1 MPNPFSTNRPQTLYA
16 ALALL
21 TVAVLFGGASR
32 YEVGTTILPRLA
44 ALVAIV
50 YLFWPRNRS
59 SIRVERGALLFW
71 AALFA
76 LPLVQLIPLPWSVW
90 TALPGRGLAQQVYT
104 ALGDKPWLPI
114 SLSPSRTLDFL
125 LALFVPFAAW
135 LLGAHLDF
143 PGRAIVLRA
152 MLAFALISAVLG
164 LIQLSL
170 GADSP
175 LYFYSVTNA
184 DSSVG
189 FFSNAN
195 HLGLFLAGAI
205 VIALAWLADSM
216 TVTGRIIAP
225 AAVACGLAICVL
237 LFGIA
242 GTSSRAGAIFS
253 VVALL
258 GGLAMLPLE
267 RIGLRRRYV
276 LGGATVVTLALAAG
290 LGLVLSGRV
299 LSDRFRIEDG
309 TQERIGLIP
318 QFIHVAHD
326 FFPFGS
332 GLGTFEPVFKSYEHA
347 SALSFGYWNQA
358 HQDYLQ
364 VAIEGGLIGLLLILA
379 FLIWFAIRVVR
390 IWYKGDESSRMRRQQ
405 ATAALFLA
413 MIAAHGMGDY
423 PMRTGTIACVF
434 GFLAAFLTAPQDGQ
448 SSRRRRSDRDLG
460 EDGFG
465 VYGQNQDVVPVSAID
480 RGLAAQGGDHYS

>member
-21 TVAVLFGGASR
+21 AVAVLFGGATR
-32 YEVGTTILPRLA
+32 YEVGTTMLPRLA

-59 SIRVERGALLFW
+59 SLRVERGALLFW
-71 AALFA
+71 VALFA

-90 TALPGRGLAQQVYT
+90 TSLPGRGLARQVYT
-104 ALGDKPWLPI
+104 ALGDRPWLPI

-125 LALFVPFAAW
+125 LALVVPLAAW
-135 LLGAHLDF
+135 LLGKHLDF
-143 PGRAIVLRA
+143 PGRAVVLRA
-152 MLAFALISAVLG
+152 MLLLAIVSAVLG
-164 LIQLSL
+164 LVQLTM

-175 LYFYSVTNA
+175 LYFYTVTND

-195 HLGLFLAGAI
+195 HLGLFLAGGI
-205 VIALAWLADSM
+205 VIALVWLADTM
-216 TVTGRIIAP
+216 TVSGRIPAP
-225 AAVACGLAICVL
+225 AAVTCGLAICVL

-242 GTSSRAGAIFS
+242 GTSSRASAIFS
-253 VVALL
+253 VVGLL

-267 RIGLRRRYV
+267 RIGLKRSYV
-276 LGGATVVTLALAAG
+276 LGGSGIVTLALAGG

-309 TQERIGLIP
+309 TQERIGLLP
-318 QFIHVAHD
+318 RFAHVAHD

-332 GLGTFEPVFKSYEHA
+332 GLGSFEPVYKSYEQA

-364 VAIEGGLIGLLLILA
+364 VAIEGGLVGILLILA

-390 IWYKGDESSRMRRQQ
+390 IWYRGDESSRMRRQQ

-413 MIAAHGMGDY
+413 MIMAHGMGDY
-423 PMRTGTIACVF
+423 PMRTGTIACIF
-434 GFLAAFLTAPQDGQ
+434 GFLAAFLTIPEEGE
-448 SSRRRRSDRDLG
+448 SSRLRSRRDLG
-460 EDGFG
+460 DDAFG
-465 VYGQNQDVVPVSAID
+465 VYGQNQDVVPVNAID
-480 RGLAAQGGDHYS
+480 RGIAAQGGDHYP

>member
-1 MPNPFSTNRPQTLYA
+1 LPTPFSTNRPQTLYA

-21 TVAVLFGGASR
+21 AVAVLFGGASR

-44 ALVAIV
+44 ALAAIV

-59 SIRVERGALLFW
+59 SIRVERSALLFW
-71 AALFA
+71 AVLFA
-76 LPLVQLIPLPWSVW
+76 LPIVQLIPLPWSVW
-90 TALPGRGLAQQVYT
+90 TALPGRGLAKQVFDV
-104 ALGDKPWLPI
+104 LGDKPWLPI

-125 LALFVPFAAW
+125 LALFVPLAAW
-135 LLGAHLDF
+135 LLGKHLDY
-143 PGRAIVLRA
+143 PGRAVVLRA
-152 MLAFALISAVLG
+152 MLMLALVSAVLG
-164 LIQLSL
+164 LVQLTS
-170 GADSP
+170 GAESP
-175 LYFYSVTNA
+175 LYFYTVTND

-195 HLGLFLAGAI
+195 HLALFLAGAI
-205 VIALAWLADSM
+205 VITLAWLADSM
-216 TVTGRIIAP
+216 TVTGRILAP
-225 AAVACGLAICVL
+225 AAVAGGLAICVL

-267 RIGLRRRYV
+267 RIGLKRGYV
-276 LGGATVVTLALAAG
+276 LGGSAAVTLALAAG

-309 TQERIGLIP
+309 TQERIGLLP
-318 QFIHVAHD
+318 QFAHVAHD

-332 GLGTFEPVFKSYEHA
+332 GLGTFEPVFKSYEQA

-364 VAIEGGLIGLLLILA
+364 VAIEGGLIGMLLILV
-379 FLIWFAIRVVR
+379 FLIWFAIPSYGYGIGVTNPRAC
-390 IWYKGDESSRMRRQQ
+390 GGNRR
-405 ATAALFLA
+405 
-413 MIAAHGMGDY
+413 
-423 PMRTGTIACVF
+423 PRPC
-434 GFLAAFLTAPQDGQ
+434 
-448 SSRRRRSDRDLG
+448 SWR
-460 EDGFG
+460 
-465 VYGQNQDVVPVSAID
+465 
-480 RGLAAQGGDHYS
+480 

>member
-16 ALALL
+16 GLVLLA
-21 TVAVLFGGASR
+21 VAVLFGGASR
-32 YEVGTTILPRLA
+32 YEVGTTILPRLT
-44 ALVAIV
+44 ALAAIV
-50 YLFWPRNRS
+50 YLFWPRHRS
-59 SIRVERGALLFW
+59 PIRVERGALIFW
-71 AALFA
+71 AVLFA
-76 LPLVQLIPLPWSVW
+76 LPLVQLVPLPWSVW
-90 TALPGRGLAQQVYT
+90 TALPGRGLAQQVFT

-135 LLGAHLDF
+135 LLGSHLDY
-143 PGRAIVLRA
+143 PGRAIMLRA
-152 MLAFALISAVLG
+152 MLAWALVSAVLG
-164 LIQLSL
+164 LVQLNL
-170 GADSP
+170 GAGSP
-175 LYFYSVTNA
+175 LYFYAITND

-189 FFSNAN
+189 FFANAN
-195 HLGLFLAGAI
+195 HLGLFLAGGI

-216 TVTGRIIAP
+216 TLTGRIVAP
-225 AAVACGLAICVL
+225 AAVACGLALCVL

-242 GTSSRAGAIFS
+242 GTSSRAAAIFS

-258 GGLAMLPLE
+258 GGLAMLPLR
-267 RIGLRRRYV
+267 RIGLQRRFV
-276 LGGATVVTLALAAG
+276 LGGAAVVTLTLAGG
-290 LGLVLSGRV
+290 LGLVLSGRI

-332 GLGTFEPVFKSYEHA
+332 GLGSFEPVFKSYEQA

-364 VAIEGGLIGLLLILA
+364 VAIEGGLIGMLLILA

-390 IWYKGDESSRMRRQQ
+390 IWYKGDDSSRLRRQQ
-405 ATAALFLA
+405 ATSALFLA

-434 GFLAAFLTAPQDGQ
+434 GFLAAFLTVPQE
-448 SSRRRRSDRDLG
+448 SESRRRRSRSDLG

-465 VYGQNQDVVPVSAID
+465 VYGQNQDMVPVSAID
-480 RGLAAQGGDHYS
+480 RGIAAQGGDHYS